1 MEMLHIWQSVPESK
15 YTFVVSLSRSLVLSF
30 FRFFV
35 LCIFVLSFFHSFFH
49 FSRMFHSFFIPN
61 SVILSISSFFLVLFP
76 RFFYKP
82 KGRLFKRSVS
92 YKLFTAYKIDDYC
105 SSVGS

>member
-30 FRFFV
+30 FRFFG
-35 LCIFVLSFFHSFFH
+35 L
-49 FSRMFHSFFIPN
+49 
-61 SVILSISSFFLVLFP
+61 LVLFP

-92 YKLFTAYKIDDYC
+92 YTLFTAYKIDDYC